1 MAIVLVELAIVR
13 MKEYAGYTYRKELT
27 LLQSYETAFFENKDT
42 GLPLGGFAK
51 ATGIDI
57 QFQPGPLRESKGSLV
72 KEPEGAFV
80 ETLIAIVVD
89 RLQYYQNI
97 ANKRFRCRENSLAI
111 THLQEALH
119 WLDHRTRDR
128 EARGVEGTHK
138 P

>member
-1 MAIVLVELAIVR
+1 M
-13 MKEYAGYTYRKELT
+13 
-27 LLQSYETAFFENKDT
+27 LQSYETAFFENKDT

-57 QFQPGPLRESKGSLV
+57 QFQPGPLGGE
-72 KEPEGAFV
+72 EPAGAFV

-89 RLQYYQNI
+89 RLQYYQNVS
-97 ANKRFRCRENSLAI
+97 AKRFRCRENSLAI

-119 WLDHRTRDR
+119 WLDHRTKDR
-128 EARGVEGTHK
+128 EDRGVEGTHK

>member
-1 MAIVLVELAIVR
+1 M
-13 MKEYAGYTYRKELT
+13 
-27 LLQSYETAFFENKDT
+27 LQSYETAHFEEKLT
-42 GLPLGGFAK
+42 GMPSGGFAK
-51 ATGIDI
+51 AIGVDI
-57 QFQPGPLRESKGSLV
+57 KFQPGPLQINGIR

-80 ETLIAIVVD
+80 ETIIAIVID

-119 WLDHRTRDR
+119 WLEHRTQDR
-128 EARGVEGTHK
+128 ENRGVEGTHK